1 MEENNNEQ
9 GLSLLDIFNIIK
21 RRIIGII
28 ISVVVLMIAGL
39 GYAILTDKTTYH
51 ATTSVYVI
59 YDNGKADASTDS
71 INYGRL
77 ASKTFAEALK
87 DDKMWKLIYNK
98 ANENLQKSEDTNKF
112 EVPSYIEIGKSI
124 SASYDSDLQSL
135 RFSFTYSS
143 SDNSLIIP
151 MTNAVIDVLE
161 DLTHKEADEYKNA
174 FNCFNLS
181 ILGDTVEDDIYAT
194 SKSKIK
200 TTLIFAMIGLVV
212 GFGYAFIA
220 ELLSQ
225 TLRSKEQLE
234 DICDIKVIGTIPN
247 VNAVKK
253 KEGDK

>member
-1 MEENNNEQ
+1 
-9 GLSLLDIFNIIK
+9 
-21 RRIIGII
+21 
-28 ISVVVLMIAGL
+28 
-39 GYAILTDKTTYH
+39 
-51 ATTSVYVI
+51 
-59 YDNGKADASTDS
+59 
-71 INYGRL
+71 
-77 ASKTFAEALK
+77 
-87 DDKMWKLIYNK
+87 MWKLIYTK
-98 ANENLQKSEDTNKF
+98 ANEKLQKSEDTNKF

-143 SDNSLIIP
+143 SDKSLIIP